1 MSDFVDYQS
10 RKFDPN
16 INDPVLLWNIFVL
29 CYFEYLEINVHA
41 FSALLS
47 SVRFSFCPGPRE
59 LWPFYPCPNVVVLLQ
74 IVRLPFLLIWSN
86 FLSFSSVAS
95 GFVSG
100 LWASELVLLRIW
112 VHVFFLW
119 AFTPFLSPRNLVMH
133 GNAMQCSCSFSCGD
147 RFFSALFSIF
157 VCFLW
162 IFYVNFESLKL
173 VQIKDGASL
182 SW

>member
-1 MSDFVDYQS
+1 MHFQLCSVLFVSPSVQD
-10 RKFDPN
+10 
-16 INDPVLLWNIFVL
+16 
-29 CYFEYLEINVHA
+29 LENSGHSI
-41 FSALLS
+41 
-47 SVRFSFCPGPRE
+47 P
-59 LWPFYPCPNVVVLLQ
+59 YPCPNVVVLLQ

-133 GNAMQCSCSFSCGD
+133 GNAMQCSCSFSCVTAFSQLCS
-147 RFFSALFSIF
+147 RFLF
-157 VCFLW
+157 VFLW

>member
-86 FLSFSSVAS
+86 FLSFSRMRLMNLMSNQKWWLWVLVRLS
-95 GFVSG
+95 KGFG
-100 LWASELVLLRIW
+100 LMRRYENGGLG
-112 VHVFFLW
+112 
-119 AFTPFLSPRNLVMH
+119 MH
-133 GNAMQCSCSFSCGD
+133 GAPGN
-147 RFFSALFSIF
+147 L
-157 VCFLW
+157 L
-162 IFYVNFESLKL
+162 
-173 VQIKDGASL
+173 
-182 SW
+182 